1 MPLFFLTLNK
11 NQAFPPHTIEI
22 HVQLLICLLLSF
34 FYSYVFMG
42 FRHPLQKEELCNV
55 FYFYAS
61 CDIIWDC
68 WFVNGGSCFFCTYL
82 CCFNKKKKESLN
94 CFVGFFSFYS
104 LEMCGTNNLSAVWRS
119 SISVC
124 RKEGR
129 KGLTLRSLR
138 RCCYGSWAL
147 NVDTDSFLWDVA
159 IVLVAQSCSAS

>member
-1 MPLFFLTLNK
+1 MPLFFLTL
-11 NQAFPPHTIEI
+11 QAFPPHTIEI

-34 FYSYVFMG
+34 FIPTCLWVSDI
-42 FRHPLQKEELCNV
+42 LCKKKSCV
-55 FYFYAS
+55 MFFYFYAS